1 MDFAIEILSAILSW
15 KTLLVL
21 VAIWL
26 LGTSIFI
33 VRGKTAG
40 ILETFGKP
48 HERARLPGLQFKLPW
63 PFTAVRARVNLQL
76 QEIKADVSVK
86 TKDNAFM
93 TLPVKVQ
100 YRASDD
106 PVGAVKAHYE
116 LEKPEAQITSYVLN
130 NVRQTASGMDM
141 VELYAN
147 RDSMEEQVQA
157 ALSERF
163 ARYGYIIENVLVDE
177 PQPST
182 EVRDAFNR
190 VIASHRLKEAAE
202 NEAAAAR
209 IKLVG
214 VAEAESKSKE
224 LQGEGMAKMR
234 EAMAKGLEQAMETMK
249 KAGLTAQE
257 AMAFLTDTN
266 RLDTITTAAAHGN
279 MVIIDARAGNELANT
294 TAAVKAASG
303 NPNSPVPLHPVEGSK
318 AA

>member
-1 MDFAIEILSAILSW
+1 MEITDVVGFVLSW
-15 KTLLVL
+15 RMVPT
-21 VAIWL
+21 IIIPWL
-26 LGTSIFI
+26 LFTTIFI

-48 HERARLPGLQFKLPW
+48 HERARLPGLQFKPPW
-63 PFTAVRARVNLQL
+63 PFTAVRGRVNLQL

-93 TLPVKVQ
+93 TLPVKAQ

-106 PVGAVKAHYE
+106 SVGAVKAHYE

-147 RDSMEEQVQA
+147 RDSMENQVQM

-177 PQPST
+177 PQPSD

-214 VAEAESKSKE
+214 VAEAEAQSKQ

-234 EAMAKGLEQAMETMK
+234 EAMARGLENAMKTMT
-249 KAGLTAQE
+249 KAGLSPQE
-257 AMAFLTDTN
+257 AIAFLTDTN
-266 RLDTITTAAAHGN
+266 RLDTISNAAAHGN
-279 MVIIDARAGNELANT
+279 MVIVDTRSGGDMAETI
-294 TAAVKAASG
+294 AAVKAATAQ
-303 NPNSPVPLHPVEGSK
+303 PRPVSTPK

>member
-1 MDFAIEILSAILSW
+1 MDINIGAILPW
-15 KTLLVL
+15 VVL
-21 VAIWL
+21 AIIVFWL
-26 LGTSIFI
+26 LTTSIFI

-48 HERARLPGLQFKLPW
+48 HKRARFPGLQLKLPW
-63 PFTAVRARVNLQL
+63 PITTVRARVNLQL
-76 QEIKADVSVK
+76 QEIRADVSVK

-106 PVGAVKAHYE
+106 LVGAVKAHYE
-116 LEKPEAQITSYVLN
+116 LEKPEAQISSYVLN

-147 RDSMEEQVQA
+147 RDSMENQVQTS
-157 ALSERF
+157 LSERF

-177 PQPST
+177 PQPSA

-190 VIASHRLKEAAE
+190 VIASHRLKDAAR
-202 NEAAAAR
+202 NEAEAAR

-214 VAEAESKSKE
+214 IAEAESRSKE

-234 EAMAKGLEQAMETMK
+234 EAMAKGLEQAMETMT
-249 KAGLTAQE
+249 KAGLTSQE

-266 RLDTITTAAAHGN
+266 RLDTISNAAVHGN
-279 MVIIDARAGNELANT
+279 MVIVDTRTGSDLPNT
-294 TAAVKAASG
+294 VAAVKAASA
-303 NPNSPVPLHPVEGSK
+303 HPRSVGTSK

>member
-1 MDFAIEILSAILSW
+1 MEMFDSILGFVFSW
-15 KTLLVL
+15 KM
-21 VAIWL
+21 VALIVGLWL
-26 LGTSIFI
+26 LDSSVFI

-48 HERARLPGLQFKLPW
+48 HARARLPGLQFKLPW
-63 PFTAVRARVNLQL
+63 PFTTLRARVNLQL
-76 QEIKADVSVK
+76 QEMKSDVSVK

-116 LEKPEAQITSYVLN
+116 LEKPEAQISSYVLN

-147 RDSMEEQVQA
+147 RDSMEGQVQT

-177 PQPST
+177 PQPSA

-190 VIASHRLKEAAE
+190 VIASHRLKEAAQ
-202 NEAAAAR
+202 NEAEATR

-214 VAEAESKSKE
+214 VAEAESESKR

-234 EAMAKGLEQAMETMK
+234 EAMAKGLEHAMETMTK
-249 KAGLTAQE
+249 SGLSSQE
-257 AMAFLTDTN
+257 AMSFLTETN
-266 RLDTITTAAAHGN
+266 RLDTISHAAAHGN
-279 MVIIDARAGNELANT
+279 MVIVDTRSGGSMT
-294 TAAVKAASG
+294 DTVAAVKAASAQ
-303 NPNSPVPLHPVEGSK
+303 PHLMTPPK